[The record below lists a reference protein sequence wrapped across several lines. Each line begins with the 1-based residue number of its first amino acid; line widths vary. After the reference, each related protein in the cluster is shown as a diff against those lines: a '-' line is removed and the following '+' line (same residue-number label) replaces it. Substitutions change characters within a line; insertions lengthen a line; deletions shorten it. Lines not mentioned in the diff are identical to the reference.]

1 MTIQVV
7 LGGENTAIDR
17 DVFVAL
23 LDNSVVCHL
32 ADYTKALESGR
43 IKFDKLVELTR
54 KAEVPYPLLFAPLPV
69 VEAQLAGKTQKLL
82 QGVAKEQF
90 SMNAR
95 GSVELRDVELIVKDL
110 LRKQEL
116 YKRHAHRLPKKN
128 PLVGCI
134 TRPATAEQH
143 AATIWN
149 VLQLSGEELRAQ
161 KTKQGGVDLFIERL
175 EGTHVLVA
183 RSVRGYMPQTLD
195 KVQFSGMTIRDPKVP
210 YIFMAGGNHGE
221 DEDPTGRQLFT
232 LALFSVM
239 IGRKVFRA
247 VTMDT
252 TSLMDAPPTEYGIA
266 AEMLMPAAL
275 IRVMDLS
282 SVEAIGTAADVLK
295 VTPSAV
301 VVRAHNL
308 KLMSWEVAGGHLRD
322 LGDAFRAKPK
332 SQARSPLPVNAV
344 RKYNG
349 ARFTRTMLTAVDQD
363 QISVGEFCRVVGSRK
378 IGSDDLEA
386 LRQAT
391 K

>member
-7 LGGENTAIDR
+7 LGGESTAIDR

-32 ADYTKALESGR
+32 ADYTKALEYGR
-43 IKFDKLVELTR
+43 INFDKLVELTR

-82 QGVAKEQF
+82 QGVAKDQF

-134 TRPATAEQH
+134 TRAATAEQR

-149 VLQLSGEELRAQ
+149 VLQLSGEDLRAQ
-161 KTKQGGVDLFIERL
+161 KTKQGAVDLFIERL

-195 KVQFSGMTIRDPKVP
+195 KVQFSGMTIRDPKAP

-252 TSLMDAPPTEYGIA
+252 TSLMDAPPTEYGTA
-266 AEMLMPAAL
+266 AEMLMPEAL

-282 SVEAIGTAADVLK
+282 SAEAISTAADMLK

-378 IGSDDLEA
+378 IGPDDLDA